1 VICPSALRVS
11 LHSLWCDVLRAGE
24 SKAGLEGLVLLLKR
38 IRLIA
43 ERGAATPAER
53 LLDDLL
59 RLLDSSEGAYDA
71 NEVQEVLHT
80 QASKTLQHHDGA
92 HRTYSLDLNGWL
104 DEFAAAPTN
113 AIKQAQL
120 QRLDELLIEN
130 AGKKGSQ
137 ARPISIS
144 SSHLKAAINCGVLIF
159 CSMLAG
165 DLLQIGNCAG
175 CCHCTWTC
183 ARVL

>member
-1 VICPSALRVS
+1 MVCTYCSHFCSAIERAHHFEMTAGGVILPSGCLPKGRNFCLHASHKGNGLRRPVICPSALRVS

-92 HRTYSLDLNGWL
+92 H
-104 DEFAAAPTN
+104 
-113 AIKQAQL
+113 
-120 QRLDELLIEN
+120 
-130 AGKKGSQ
+130 
-137 ARPISIS
+137 
-144 SSHLKAAINCGVLIF
+144 
-159 CSMLAG
+159 
-165 DLLQIGNCAG
+165 
-175 CCHCTWTC
+175 
-183 ARVL
+183 